1 MLSVKG
7 RKTTVIGGRQQECST
22 NNAATIKL
30 GAAPILWGSC
40 LFFTQ
45 AGLNKL
51 RRIPFTSSDPCTIPY
66 ITARKHY
73 LWISRPRYGNVA
85 FCVKLTLNS
94 YMDFKTINKKNI
106 SHWWRKREENET
118 FFINLL
124 RTLWVV
130 YIFNFH

>member
-51 RRIPFTSSDPCTIPY
+51 RRIPFTSSDPCTILLLVNSIYEFLDPDME
-66 ITARKHY
+66 
-73 LWISRPRYGNVA
+73 NVA
-85 FCVKLTLNS
+85 FCVQLTLNS
-94 YMDFKTINKKNI
+94 YLNYKTVNNKNLY
-106 SHWWRKREENET
+106 WWRKREENNT

-124 RTLWVV
+124 RPLWIV
-130 YIFNFH
+130 YIFNFHKSL